1 MTNSQL
7 FTQAHQLT
15 KQVIKKGDNYN
26 VTFGLCLKAIKQ
38 KNKQVKKDN
47 LVFTSITLFMTLS
60 ILAVASGLGVVA
72 VISVFI
78 SVITLLGYGL
88 QDELKQLKKSINTD
102 NIVEYIAGI
111 LLVTPLVFMF
121 IYFLAVIIAYS
132 PTY

>member
-7 FTQAHQLT
+7 FSQAHAMT

-26 VTFGLCLKAIKQ
+26 VTFGLCLKAIKE

-47 LVFTSITLFMTLS
+47 MVFTSISLFMTLS
-60 ILAVASGLGVVA
+60 ILAVAIGSGVVA

-78 SVITLLGYGL
+78 SVVTLIGYSL
-88 QDELKQLKKSINTD
+88 QDELKQLKKVITFEN
-102 NIVEYIAGI
+102 IAGAFI
-111 LLVTPLVFMF
+111 VLPIAFMF
-121 IYFLAVIIAYS
+121 FYFLAVIIAYS